1 MLIHHDNYFQ
11 TKFSKTYKNRTEENH
26 HMRIFLK
33 HKAEIEEHNQMY
45 DEGLVSYTVSLNSFS
60 DVEHSDFVAVM
71 REAKYIRSQAPM

>member
-1 MLIHHDNYFQ
+1 
-11 TKFSKTYKNRTEENH
+11 
-26 HMRIFLK
+26 MRIFLK